1 MDSYIHWFY
10 LQNRIGILNFKIS
23 PYVSIK
29 TSQKKK
35 RGGEKGDVFLT
46 LVKTIQCW
54 HASLTV
60 CIQDKSAF

>member
-1 MDSYIHWFY
+1 MEVLKFRVS
-10 LQNRIGILNFKIS
+10 LAMLALNLPKR
-23 PYVSIK
+23 
-29 TSQKKK
+29 KKEGK
-35 RGGEKGDVFLT
+35 GEVYLT

>member
-1 MDSYIHWFY
+1 M
-10 LQNRIGILNFKIS
+10 LVLKLPKRKER
-23 PYVSIK
+23 
-29 TSQKKK
+29 KK
-35 RGGEKGDVFLT
+35 GEVFLT

>member
-1 MDSYIHWFY
+1 M
-10 LQNRIGILNFKIS
+10 LG
-23 PYVSIK
+23 IK
-29 TSQKKK
+29 TSQRREEKK
-35 RGGEKGDVFLT
+35 GEVFLT

>member
-1 MDSYIHWFY
+1 MNSYIIHSFY
-10 LQNRIGILNFKIS
+10 LRYTIGLQKFKVY

-29 TSQKKK
+29 TSQK
-35 RGGEKGDVFLT
+35 RGRRKGEIFLT
-46 LVKTIQCW
+46 LVKPIQCW